1 MAAPS
6 YTEDLTDI
14 TLAESVT
21 GWAALGGGASGLAIG
36 VDYAMEG
43 TYCVDKQITAAEKG
57 HIFDNG
63 STITPGASEHFWV
76 WVFLATPGQAD
87 TRQNR
92 GLTVA
97 IGTATTAY
105 NKFHVEGKETYGA
118 IARVARCYPIRYVA
132 TSNASHPYR
141 TLVGSP
147 GANPQWFGALSNI
160 TGTVKSSNL
169 GVDAIRRGTGAY
181 LTAGE
186 LISAGDGTDNPGTFD
201 GFAAVDNVSTARWG
215 ILTSFGGGIF
225 ELQGRFVVGQNNAG
239 TATLARFKDS
249 NKTILLVDTFHSQTD
264 FTQFIFDHASTR
276 VEWTNINITALGTIN
291 PGKFIVNANNSTLI
305 ISGGTYTGIG
315 ITTLRSNSSFTGTT
329 WRSTDQITL
338 NGATMTGCTVDSNT
352 AASAVVAATPAGA
365 ELVTGTTFISD
376 GTGNGLEIGGTAT
389 DITLSDLIF
398 TGYSGTSTNAAV
410 FVNIGSGVVNLNISG
425 GTDITGNVR
434 TAGATVNVISAVSV
448 TFNKMKDNS
457 EVRVYLTGTATEV
470 AGIEDATAG
479 TTDNRSFTWSAAPT
493 TVVDYV
499 IHNFQDGVAIY
510 KSIRV
515 NGYTVP
521 ASNTTIDI
529 QQQLDRNVT

>member
-1 MAAPS
+1 MAVPS

-14 TLAESVT
+14 TLAESIT
-21 GWAALGGGASGLAIG
+21 GWSALGGGAAGLAIG

-92 GLTVA
+92 GLTIA
-97 IGTATTAY
+97 IGTTTTAY

-118 IARVARCYPIRYVA
+118 IARVARCYPIRYVT
-132 TSNASHPYR
+132 TSNTSHPYR

-147 GANPQWFGALSNI
+147 GANPQWFGALANI
-160 TGTVKSSNL
+160 LGTVKASNL
-169 GVDAIRRGTGAY
+169 GIDAIRRGTGAY

-186 LISAGDGTDNPGTFD
+186 LISAGDGSDNPGTFD
-201 GFAAVDNVSTARWG
+201 GFAAVDNVYTARWG

-225 ELQGRFVVGQNNAG
+225 ELQGRFAIGQNNAG

-249 NKTILLVDTFHSQTD
+249 NKTILLVDTFHSQAD

-291 PGKFIVNANNSTLI
+291 SGRFIVNSNNPTLV

-315 ITTLRSNSSFTGTT
+315 TTTLRSNSSFTGTT

-338 NGATMTGCTVDSNT
+338 NGATLTGCTIDNNT
-352 AASAVVAATPAGA
+352 ATSAVIAATPAGA
-365 ELVTGTTFISD
+365 ELITGTDFISD
-376 GTGNGLEIGGTAT
+376 GTGHGLEITGSIISEIALTNCTWTNYASSGGSTGNEAIYVNTSSGSITINRIGGTLPSIRAAAGVT
-389 DITLSDLIF
+389 VDLVTAANF
-398 TGYSGTSTNAAV
+398 VVTG
-410 FVNIGSGVVNLNISG
+410 L
-425 GTDITGNVR
+425 ITG
-434 TAGATVNVISAVSV
+434 
-448 TFNKMKDNS
+448 S
-457 EVRVYLTGTATEV
+457 EVHIYRTSDMVALYDNESTGTTLTWAYNANDTNV
-470 AGIEDATAG
+470 YMTFVKPGYKWIRL
-479 TTDNRSFTWSAAPT
+479 DNLVLSAAG
-493 TVVDYV
+493 VD
-499 IHNFQDGVAIY
+499 ILLQPLADP
-510 KSIRV
+510 
-515 NGYTVP
+515 GYNNP
-521 ASNTTIDI
+521 A
-529 QQQLDRNVT
+529 